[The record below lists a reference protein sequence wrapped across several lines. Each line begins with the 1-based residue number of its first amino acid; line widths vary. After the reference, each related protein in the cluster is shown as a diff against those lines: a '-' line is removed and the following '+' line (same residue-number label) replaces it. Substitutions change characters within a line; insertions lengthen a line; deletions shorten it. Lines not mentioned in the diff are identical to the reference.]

1 MSSNKWNRH
10 LRFKI
15 GMIVVL
21 SIVLI
26 LQLWVFFRGSSQEEE
41 AQETTTVETETTTV
55 TPVASS
61 ELTPFDQEN
70 PLPDSESGSDNSTLP
85 DMLVTTPY
93 CNLHYPGE
101 WSSSVRTDTEITT
114 IGCIVTFYG
123 TANNKE
129 VRLFSVFFAESG
141 ENSFPVGSI
150 SLDGISV
157 DVSVELSDFAP
168 DDTWNTADA
177 DDISAMQE
185 GVNYLINKL
194 EENSAFTS
202 ITESQQE
209 NNEMTTEDAWIVIE
223 AAYCD
228 LNYPAQWKD
237 AVRWDEMETE
247 IGDIITF
254 YGTVNAK
261 ESVLFSIYFAESSDE
276 SFPIGVLNA
285 NGIEMDVSMEIPDL
299 PDNGG
304 WSDTDRTLFYGLQE
318 TANDVIERL
327 NDNPEFTPA

>member
-1 MSSNKWNRH
+1 MNRGSKKGKQH
-10 LRFKI
+10 LAI
-15 GMIVVL
+15 IISIIVVL
-21 SIVLI
+21 CIGLVLLVKVLI
-26 LQLWVFFRGSSQEEE
+26 GGCIQEGED
-41 AQETTTVETETTTV
+41 QETEATN
-55 TPVASS
+55 
-61 ELTPFDQEN
+61 LN
-70 PLPDSESGSDNSTLP
+70 PAQ
-85 DMLVTTPY
+85 DMLVMTPY
-93 CNLHYPGE
+93 CNLHYPSE

-114 IGCIVTFYG
+114 NGCIVTFYG
-123 TANNKE
+123 TANNQE
-129 VRLFSVFFAESG
+129 VKLFSVFFAESS
-141 ENSFPVGSI
+141 ENSFPIGSI
-150 SLDGISV
+150 SLDGFFV
-157 DVSVELSDFAP
+157 DVSIELSDFAP

-202 ITESQQE
+202 VTESQKE
-209 NNEMTTEDAWIVIE
+209 NNGTKAEEAWIVIE

-228 LNYPAQWKD
+228 LYYPARWKD
-237 AVRWDEMETE
+237 AVRWDETETE

-285 NGIEMDVSMEIPDL
+285 EGMEMDVSMEIPDL
-299 PDNGG
+299 PDDGG
-304 WSDTDRTLFYGLQE
+304 WSDTDRALFYGLQE